1 MSPEMRQ
8 AKLAKLCE
16 IEVRRDK
23 QGERPYCL
31 TGECYPA
38 SNRCLIEMLPL
49 PHVPGTEIPK
59 TLFKSLFV
67 VVKPVELWATRHAS
81 SKRSGKSTG

>member
-59 TLFKSLFV
+59 TLFKSL
-67 VVKPVELWATRHAS
+67 LLL
-81 SKRSGKSTG
+81 